1 MNRVWDKAHV
11 GSNQL
16 LVLLALADRAD
27 EDGICWPG
35 VAYLAER
42 ARVQDRQVQRII
54 QELVRTGELVV
65 QHGTGRG
72 FTNHYLVVTGL
83 EDGDILRVLTRRL
96 NYTAAEAQ
104 QVLAGILQKRQMFPA
119 PEPKKGVKNDTL
131 SKLTKGDIDDT
142 LSGEKGDVND
152 THSRKR
158 VSSMTPDPLTLIE
171 SDSDTVNLGG
181 GESQNSIFS
190 TFPPELAPAL
200 DIITAAEIPIT
211 NQIRKRLELLAADC
225 ADAAQTDQSSG
236 AAWVIEA
243 LRLSLGSA
251 QPASLLNYAESVIR
265 RWKTQG
271 GRSAHTNPPARR
283 NARHRPPS
291 LDADGSA
298 AVSWDPD
305 LLG

>member
-1 MNRVWDKAHV
+1 MNRVWDQAHV

-96 NYTAAEAQ
+96 DYTAVEAQ
-104 QVLAGILQKRQMFPA
+104 KVLAEITQKRQMFPPPA
-119 PEPKKGVKNDTL
+119 HKKGVKNDTL
-131 SKLTKGDIDDT
+131 SKLTKGGVDDT
-142 LSGEKGDVND
+142 LSSEKGDIHD
-152 THSRKR
+152 THSGKR
-158 VSSMTPDPLTLIE
+158 VSSMTPDSLTLIE
-171 SDSDTVNLGG
+171 SDSNQVNSGG
-181 GESQNSIFS
+181 GEQQNSNFS
-190 TFPPELAPAL
+190 TPPPEFIPAVEIL
-200 DIITAAEIPIT
+200 TAAEIPIT
-211 NQIRKRLELLAADC
+211 SQVLKRLELLAADC
-225 ADAAQTDQSSG
+225 SEVAQADQSSG
-236 AAWVIEA
+236 ASWVIEA
-243 LRLSLGSA
+243 LRLGLGSA
-251 QPASLLNYAESVIR
+251 QSTSLLNYAEAVIR

-271 GRSAHTNPPARR
+271 GRSAHANPPARR
-283 NARHRPPS
+283 NTRRSPSS
-291 LDADGSA
+291 LDTDRSTV
-298 AVSWDPD
+298 VSWDPD
-305 LLG
+305 IIG